1 MALHYPLEHS
11 AAHHEA
17 LAQTRRSAAS
27 HGYVVKL
34 FGGASPLAKHTQL
47 NSGLHVA
54 AGDCCVTTP
63 GNETWPVSRHA
74 KSKPGLTVAAGP
86 GDGKASPVRGA
97 HPMEIT
103 TDGAGTVFGGQA
115 RQDRLVVEIMD
126 PGRKTIGST
135 SLAEMGVDENAKIQE
150 V

>member
-1 MALHYPLEHS
+1 
-11 AAHHEA
+11 
-17 LAQTRRSAAS
+17 
-27 HGYVVKL
+27 
-34 FGGASPLAKHTQL
+34 
-47 NSGLHVA
+47 
-54 AGDCCVTTP
+54 
-63 GNETWPVSRHA
+63 
-74 KSKPGLTVAAGP
+74 
-86 GDGKASPVRGA
+86 
-97 HPMEIT
+97 MEIT